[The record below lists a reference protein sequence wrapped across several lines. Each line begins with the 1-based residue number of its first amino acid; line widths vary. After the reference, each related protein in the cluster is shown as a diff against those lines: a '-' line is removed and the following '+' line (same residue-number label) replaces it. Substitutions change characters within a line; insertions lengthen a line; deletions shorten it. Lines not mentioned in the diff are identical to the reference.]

1 MPIAWH
7 ALTAEQ
13 ALAQLEASPLGLAAP
28 DVAER
33 QARHGPNRLP
43 EPHRPT
49 PLEIFARQF
58 ASPLVIVLVVAGAI
72 AALLGDYKDAGF
84 IAAVVLL
91 DVVIGAV
98 QEWRA
103 EQSAASLR
111 HFLVA
116 RARVMREGAVTTIPS
131 EQLVPG
137 DIVLL
142 ESGDRVPADLRLLAV
157 TELMLDEAFLTGESL
172 PVHKAADPVA
182 AGAMA
187 GDRRSLAYAGA
198 TVSTGRAR
206 GVVIAT
212 GTDTEVGRIAV
223 AAQADD
229 GARPPLVIRMER
241 FARQVTLAVVAF
253 GIVLGTISLAR
264 GMVPTEVF
272 VFMIAMAV
280 SAIPEGLP
288 VAMTVA
294 LSLAS
299 RRMAA
304 RHVIVRRL
312 DAVESLGSCTVV
324 ASDKTG
330 TLTVNQQTVRVVVLP
345 DGTARE
351 VTGEG
356 YRGEGEVGEGEQEGA
371 HDAVITLARA
381 GLLCNEAALVR
392 GADGE
397 WTHSG
402 DAMDVALL
410 ALAWK
415 LGLDPASER
424 RAHPLLGTIPF
435 ESVRRWA
442 AVAHDSPAGPQLAL
456 KGAVED
462 VVQRCDRIAGGGMFD
477 AAAVVARAEALAAD
491 GYRVLAV
498 ARGDAPS
505 CLPLDADALPPL
517 AFLGLA
523 AFIDP
528 VRPEAPPAIATA
540 QRAGVRVVMITGDHP
555 LTSLAIARTL
565 GLTTTEDAVCT
576 GLELRALGDP
586 TGEPF
591 RAAVMRGR
599 VFARVAP
606 EQKVQI
612 VQALQ
617 AAGEFVAVT
626 GDGVN
631 DAPALRTAHLGVAMG
646 SGTDVARDTAAM
658 IVTDDNIASIVA
670 GIEEGRFA
678 YANVRKVTL
687 LLVSTSLAE
696 MTLIAATVIL
706 GLPLP
711 LLAVQILWLN
721 LVTNGIQD
729 VALAFEAGEEGVM
742 DRPPVQPSIG
752 IFDRAMITQVLV
764 GGLTMAVICF
774 GAWLALLD
782 AGTTEE
788 TARAMILALLVV
800 MQSYHVFSCRSEWRS
815 AFRVPL
821 RNNRLLVV
829 GAAVALGIHVLATE
843 MPLMQS
849 LLGVEPLPFQTW
861 ATIALLAAPV
871 LLVMEAWKRWRRA
884 ARNGAVA
891 LSAAKR

>member
-1 MPIAWH
+1 MSHAWH
-7 ALTAEQ
+7 ALSAEQ
-13 ALAQLEASPLGLAAP
+13 ALATLAASPAGLGAEAA
-28 DVAER
+28 AER
-33 QARHGPNRLP
+33 LAHHGLNRLP

-49 PLEIFARQF
+49 RLEIFVRQF
-58 ASPLVIVLVVAGAI
+58 SSPLVIVLVVAGMV

-91 DVVIGAV
+91 DVIIGAV

-103 EQSAASLR
+103 EQSAASLQ
-111 HFLVA
+111 HYLVA
-116 RARVMREGAVTTIPS
+116 KARVMRDGAVISLLS

-137 DIVLL
+137 DIVLI
-142 ESGDRVPADLRLLAV
+142 ESGDRVPADLRLLDV
-157 TELMLDEAFLTGESL
+157 NELTLDEAFLTGESL
-172 PVHKAADPVA
+172 PVHKTVDQVA
-182 AGAMA
+182 AEAVA

-198 TVSTGRAR
+198 TVSTGRGR
-206 GVVIAT
+206 GLVFAT

-223 AAQADD
+223 ASQADG
-229 GARPPLVIRMER
+229 GAKPPLVIRMER
-241 FARQVTLAVVAF
+241 FARQVTIAVVAF
-253 GIVLGTISLAR
+253 GTILGAISLSR
-264 GMVPTEVF
+264 GLAPTEVF
-272 VFMIAMAV
+272 VFMVAMAV

-299 RRMAA
+299 RRMAQ

-345 DGTARE
+345 DGTAID
-351 VTGEG
+351 VSGEG
-356 YRGEGEVGEGEQEGA
+356 YRGEGEV
-371 HDAVITLARA
+371 AVPAGMPREAVLGLARA
-381 GLLCNEAALVR
+381 AVLCNEATLTR
-392 GADGE
+392 KPTGE

-415 LGLDPASER
+415 LGLDPAAAR
-424 RAHPLLGTIPF
+424 RANPLTGSIPF

-442 AVAHDSPAGPQLAL
+442 AVLHESQSGPQLAL

-462 VVQRCDRIAGGGMFD
+462 VVARCDHAAGGGRWNP
-477 AAAVVARAEALAAD
+477 AAVITRAEAMAAD

-498 ARGDAPS
+498 AAGPATPGAPLTPDT
-505 CLPLDADALPPL
+505 LPSL

-528 VRPEAPPAIATA
+528 VRPEAPAAIALA
-540 QRAGVRVVMITGDHP
+540 RQAGVRVVMITGDHP
-555 LTSLAIARTL
+555 LTSLSIARTL
-565 GLTTTEDAVCT
+565 GLATTEAAVCT
-576 GLELRALGDP
+576 GAELRALGDP
-586 TGEPF
+586 AGDAF

-687 LLVSTSLAE
+687 LLVSTSIAE
-696 MTLIAATVIL
+696 MTLIAATVVL

-729 VALAFEAGEEGVM
+729 VALAFEAGEPGVM
-742 DRPPVQPSIG
+742 DLPPVRPSTG
-752 IFDRAMITQVLV
+752 IFDRAMISQVLA
-764 GGLTMAVICF
+764 GGLTMAALCF
-774 GAWLALLD
+774 AAWLALLESGRPE
-782 AGTTEE
+782 AE
-788 TARAMILALLVV
+788 ARGMILALLVV
-800 MQSYHVFSCRSEWRS
+800 MQSYHVFNCRSERRS
-815 AFRVPL
+815 AFRIPI
-821 RNNRLLVV
+821 RHNRLLVG
-829 GAAVALGIHVLATE
+829 GAAVALAVHVAATE
-843 MPLMQS
+843 WPLMQS
-849 LLGVEPLPFQTW
+849 LLGVEPLPLATW
-861 ATIALLAAPV
+861 ALITLLAAPV
-871 LLVMEAWKRWRRA
+871 LLVMELWKRW
-884 ARNGAVA
+884 ARKMV
-891 LSAAKR
+891 LPRMV

>member
-1 MPIAWH
+1 MSHAWH
-7 ALTAEQ
+7 ALSAEQ
-13 ALAQLEASPLGLAAP
+13 ALATLDASPAGLSAEAA
-28 DVAER
+28 AER
-33 QARHGPNRLP
+33 LAHHGLNRLP

-49 PLEIFARQF
+49 PLEIFVRQF
-58 ASPLVIVLVVAGAI
+58 SSPLVIVLVVAGMV

-91 DVVIGAV
+91 DVIIGAV

-103 EQSAASLR
+103 EQSAASLQ
-111 HFLVA
+111 HYLVA
-116 RARVMREGAVTTIPS
+116 KARVMRDGEVRTLLS

-137 DIVLL
+137 DIVLI
-142 ESGDRVPADLRLLAV
+142 ESGDRVPADLRLLDV
-157 TELMLDEAFLTGESL
+157 NELTLDEAFLTGESL
-172 PVHKAADPVA
+172 PVHKTADQDAADA
-182 AGAMA
+182 IA

-198 TVSTGRAR
+198 TVSTGRGR
-206 GVVIAT
+206 GLVFAT
-212 GTDTEVGRIAV
+212 GTDTEVGRIAI
-223 AAQADD
+223 ASQADG
-229 GARPPLVIRMER
+229 GAKPPLVIRMER
-241 FARQVTLAVVAF
+241 FARQVTIAVVAF
-253 GIVLGTISLAR
+253 GTILGAISLSR
-264 GMVPTEVF
+264 GLAPTEVF
-272 VFMIAMAV
+272 VFMVAMAV

-299 RRMAA
+299 RRMAS
-304 RHVIVRRL
+304 RNVIVRRL

-345 DGTARE
+345 DGTAID
-351 VTGEG
+351 VSGEG
-356 YRGEGEVGEGEQEGA
+356 YRGEGEV
-371 HDAVITLARA
+371 AVPAGMPREAVLGLARA
-381 GLLCNEAALVR
+381 AVLCNEATLVR
-392 GADGE
+392 KPTGE

-415 LGLDPASER
+415 LGLDPAAER
-424 RAHPLLGTIPF
+424 RANPLAGSIPF
-435 ESVRRWA
+435 ESARRWA
-442 AVAHDSPAGPQLAL
+442 AVQYDSATGPQVAL

-462 VVQRCDRIAGGGMFD
+462 VVARCGQVCGGGIWNPE
-477 AAAVVARAEALAAD
+477 AVVARAESLAAD

-498 ARGDAPS
+498 ATGSTIPGIHLAP
-505 CLPLDADALPPL
+505 DTLPPL
-517 AFLGLA
+517 ALLGLA

-528 VRPEAPPAIATA
+528 VRPEAPPAIAKA
-540 QRAGVRVVMITGDHP
+540 QNAGVRVVMITGDHP
-555 LTSLAIARTL
+555 LTSLSIARTL
-565 GLTTTEDAVCT
+565 GLATNEAAVFT
-576 GLELRALGDP
+576 GAELRALGDP
-586 TGEPF
+586 AGEAF
-591 RAAVMRGR
+591 RTAVMRGR

-612 VQALQ
+612 VRALQ

-687 LLVSTSLAE
+687 LLVSTSIAE
-696 MTLIAATVIL
+696 MTLIAATVVL

-729 VALAFEAGEEGVM
+729 VALAFEAGEPGVM
-742 DRPPVQPSIG
+742 EQQPVRPSVG
-752 IFDRAMITQVLV
+752 IFDRAMISQVMV
-764 GGLTMAVICF
+764 GGLTMAVLCF
-774 GAWLALLD
+774 AAWLALLESGRPE
-782 AGTTEE
+782 AE
-788 TARAMILALLVV
+788 ARGMILALLVV
-800 MQSYHVFSCRSEWRS
+800 MQSYHVFSCRSERRS
-815 AFRVPL
+815 AFRIPI
-821 RNNRLLVV
+821 RHNRLLVG
-829 GAAVALGIHVLATE
+829 GAAVALAIHVAATE
-843 MPLMQS
+843 WPLMQS
-849 LLGVEPLPFQTW
+849 LLGVESLPLATW
-861 ATIALLAAPV
+861 VTIALLAAPV
-871 LLVMEAWKRWRRA
+871 LLVMEAWKRWARRMVLH
-884 ARNGAVA
+884 RNGD
-891 LSAAKR
+891 

>member
-1 MPIAWH
+1 MPLAWH
-7 ALTAEQ
+7 ALSVEQ
-13 ALAQLEASPLGLAAP
+13 ALAALEASPAGLAAP

-43 EPHRPT
+43 EPHRPG

-58 ASPLVIVLVVAGAI
+58 ASPLVIVLVVAGGI

-84 IAAVVLL
+84 IAVVVLL
-91 DVVIGAV
+91 DVIIGAV

-116 RARVMREGAVTTIPS
+116 KARVLREGAVTTIPS

-142 ESGDRVPADLRLLAV
+142 ESGDRVPADLRLLTV
-157 TELMLDEAFLTGESL
+157 NELTLDEAFLTGESL
-172 PVHKAADPVA
+172 PVHKTTDPAAADAV
-182 AGAMA
+182 A
-187 GDRRSLAYAGA
+187 GDRRSLAFAGA
-198 TVSTGRAR
+198 TVTHGRGR
-206 GVVIAT
+206 GVVVAT
-212 GTDTEVGRIAV
+212 GIDTEVGRIAL
-223 AAQADD
+223 ATQADD
-229 GARPPLVIRMER
+229 GAKPPLVIRMER
-241 FARQVTLAVVAF
+241 FARQVTIAVVAF
-253 GIVLGTISLAR
+253 GTVLGGISLAR
-264 GMVPTEVF
+264 GVNATEVF

-345 DGTARE
+345 DGTALG

-356 YRGEGEVGEGEQEGA
+356 YRGEGEVGEGEQGGA
-371 HDAVITLARA
+371 HEATLALARA
-381 GLLCNEAALVR
+381 GLLCNEASLVR
-392 GADGE
+392 DATGE

-410 ALAWK
+410 AFAWK
-415 LGLDPASER
+415 LGLDPETER
-424 RAHPLLGTIPF
+424 RAHPLIASIPF

-442 AVAHDSPAGPQLAL
+442 AVVHDSAGGPHLAL
-456 KGAVED
+456 KGAAEE
-462 VVQRCDRIAGGGMFD
+462 VVARCDRGAGGGRWD
-477 AAAVVARAEALAAD
+477 PAAVIARAEQLAAD

-498 ARGDAPS
+498 AGGAAPS
-505 CLPLDADALPPL
+505 CLPLDPGAMPPL

-528 VRPEAPPAIATA
+528 VRPEAPAAIATA
-540 QRAGVRVVMITGDHP
+540 RAAGVRVVMITGDHP

-565 GLTTTEDAVCT
+565 GLTDSMEEVCT
-576 GLELRALGDP
+576 GSELLALGDHDH
-586 TGEPF
+586 EPF
-591 RAAVMRGR
+591 RVAVMRCR
-599 VFARVAP
+599 VFARVSP

-646 SGTDVARDTAAM
+646 SGTDIARDTSGM
-658 IVTDDNIASIVA
+658 IVTDDHVASIVA

-696 MTLIAATVIL
+696 MTLIAATIL
-706 GLPLP
+706 LGIPLP
-711 LLAVQILWLN
+711 LLAIHILWLN

-729 VALAFEAGEEGVM
+729 VALAFEAGEPGVM
-742 DRPPVQPSIG
+742 TRPPVRPSVG
-752 IFDRAMITQVLV
+752 IFDTAMVAQVLV

-774 GAWLALLD
+774 GAWIALLS
-782 AGTTEE
+782 ANYPEVE
-788 TARAMILALLVV
+788 ARGMILALLVV
-800 MQSYHVFSCRSEWRS
+800 MQSYHVFSCRSERQS

-821 RNNRLLVV
+821 RNNRLLVI
-829 GAAVALGIHVLATE
+829 GAAVALGVHVLATE
-843 MPLMQS
+843 LPLMQS
-849 LLGVEPLPFQTW
+849 LLSVTPLEPGTW
-861 ATIALLAAPV
+861 VVVAMLAAPV
-871 LLVMEAWKRWRRA
+871 LLAMEMWKRRQRA
-884 ARNGAVA
+884 R
-891 LSAAKR
+891 LSP